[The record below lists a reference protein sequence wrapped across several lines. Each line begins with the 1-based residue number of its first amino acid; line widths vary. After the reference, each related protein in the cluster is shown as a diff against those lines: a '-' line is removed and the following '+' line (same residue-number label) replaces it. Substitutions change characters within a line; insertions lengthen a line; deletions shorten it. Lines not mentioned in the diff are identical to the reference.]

1 MLICRIPLR
10 CAALTLLTVLVVGVC
25 WASAVPQRISSASQN
40 LGFLRFGQSLALA
53 DFDGD
58 DRIDT
63 ATLNGFGRDKDIEIR
78 LSRLKSRVVLRFNTL
93 TSEQGSL
100 FTRDVDN
107 DGDSDLIWSDLLR
120 PGDVVVWMG
129 DGSGRFDRVSPDRY
143 ASVFVLSNAPAF
155 SGSEI
160 PLPDYALGPRYD
172 PLSALP
178 VAQKVDV
185 SVRKPILVRESRWV
199 RINPDLLST
208 PLDRGPPHI

>member
-1 MLICRIPLR
+1 
-10 CAALTLLTVLVVGVC
+10 LTLLTVLVVGVC
-25 WASAVPQRISSASQN
+25 WASVVPQRISSASHN

-63 ATLNGFGRDKDIEIR
+63 ATLNGFGRDKHIEIR
-78 LSRLKSRVVLRFNTL
+78 LSRLKSRVVLCFNTL

-143 ASVFVLSNAPAF
+143 ATVFVLSNAPGF

-160 PLPDYALGPRYD
+160 PCQDYALGPRYA
-172 PLSALP
+172 PLSALL
-178 VAQKVDV
+178 VAQKVDL
-185 SVRKPILVRESRWV
+185 SVRKPILIRESRRV

-208 PLDRGPPHI
+208 PFDRGPPQI